1 MVIMGQFS
9 SVSSLRHMHLPM
21 NKFLLTQT
29 DKLGIEPKL
38 LTAFVMMMNGK
49 KIVLRDVES
58 GEDVAKYGTMTAQAL
73 VVAQAALPVVAPQL
87 DHDQEGEVQ

>member
-21 NKFLLTQT
+21 NKRLLTQT

-38 LTAFVMMMNGK
+38 LTAFVMMNGK
-49 KIVLRDVES
+49 KIILRDVERT
-58 GEDVAKYGTMTAQAL
+58 VKM
-73 VVAQAALPVVAPQL
+73 
-87 DHDQEGEVQ
+87 